1 MANSHFRS
9 QSYLEKFQIATLTSG
24 QADKRTGGQVDIAHR
39 VSRHAKAWSPLCYD
53 IAYRASRIA
62 HLVSVSFSYFCKKL
76 PMQEVDKISV
86 RELTDMAEKMYGNLV
101 KAVVDL
107 KLGLLVVDAELH
119 SDEEYYLLEQGSEQG
134 NLWGINL
141 YPQEY
146 GTEKFIEF
154 DSMINI
160 RPRQQN
166 MTRGVED
173 KEIRE
178 KIISLVQGKISE

>member
-1 MANSHFRS
+1 
-9 QSYLEKFQIATLTSG
+9 
-24 QADKRTGGQVDIAHR
+24 VD
-39 VSRHAKAWSPLCYD
+39 
-53 IAYRASRIA
+53 IA
-62 HLVSVSFSYFCKKL
+62 HLVSVSFPYFCKKL